1 METFLSH
8 GLVISLTVFAMVLG
22 SPNALP
28 GDKNSKPPAP
38 PPNDNYEPGP
48 DSQKHPDVP
57 AGKLFH
63 FVFDKSRI

>member
-1 METFLSH
+1 
-8 GLVISLTVFAMVLG
+8 MVLG